1 MLKLLFMEEI
11 VLGKGKEQAMEI
23 NEEKQELSTSLKQK
37 HIGETQKGVYVARAE
52 LLRKQANSLSVLPWQ
67 SDVYFPKK
75 LFRIMT

>member
-23 NEEKQELSTSLKQK
+23 NEEKQELSTSLK

-52 LLRKQANSLSVLPWQ
+52 LLRKQAHSVSVLPWQ
-67 SDVYFPKK
+67 SDVYLPKK